1 MNFIYTFVALILV
14 SVLQAQRCD
23 VIHGVVKQVDQQI
36 STFSRPRHGNISI
49 PVIFHIVY
57 RNPDQNIP
65 DAQILA
71 QLDILNSIYDPTSI
85 PNNTSIPVE
94 FRNAIDIPKIHFCL
108 AQEDPDGNYS
118 NGIIRKQ
125 T

>member
-23 VIHGVVKQVDQQI
+23 VIHGGVEQVDRQI
-36 STFSRPRHGNISI
+36 STFSQPRHGNISI

-57 RNPDQNIP
+57 RNSDQNIS

-71 QLDILNSIYDPTSI
+71 QLDILNSIYDPHRFLTIQVCQKNLEMLSI
-85 PNNTSIPVE
+85 FLKFI
-94 FRNAIDIPKIHFCL
+94 FA
-108 AQEDPDGNYS
+108 
-118 NGIIRKQ
+118 
-125 T
+125 